1 MLGRLKSNKGFTFIE
16 LLMVF
21 IVLGI
26 LSQIALIFMI
36 DLRSRSSDLMAI
48 ADGKNLI
55 TVVRNNFVNLDD
67 VNYTKING
75 SDIGVES
82 TGGDSRLPVLTLS
95 PGVNIVVTD
104 GSESNGTPDTGFFEA
119 WLYHENGTDDP
130 ASTTGCG
137 KREFYYYAEE
147 ATELYSIAT
156 F

>member
-1 MLGRLKSNKGFTFIE
+1 MLGKLTDNKGFTFVE

-26 LSQIALIFMI
+26 LAQVGLTFML
-36 DLRSRSSDLMAI
+36 DLRKRSSDVMAI
-48 ADGKNLI
+48 SDGKNLI

-67 VNYTKING
+67 VDYTKING
-75 SDIGVES
+75 SDIGVET
-82 TGGDSRLPVLTLS
+82 TGGSGRVEVFTLS
-95 PGVNIVVTD
+95 PGVNIVVTA

-119 WLYHENGTDDP
+119 WLYHDNGTDDP

-137 KREFYYYAEE
+137 KREFYYYADEPN
-147 ATELYSIAT
+147 ELYSVAT